1 MRFLVQ
7 VSTDF
12 KFSPSLPHELGDAE
26 AVFPLQLGH
35 EAAAAVLGLSLG
47 LDPGLRMRREHD
59 LLEPELLGLAH
70 VYELVLVPAVL
81 GDVLG
86 APEGQLGGAG
96 GLVRG
101 GAQPLCY
108 LQQLLWLDV

>member
-12 KFSPSLPHELGDAE
+12 KFPPLSLPHELGDAE

-35 EAAAAVLGLSLG
+35 EAAAAVLLSLR
-47 LDPGLRMRREHD
+47 LDPALRMRRQHD
-59 LLEPELLGLAH
+59 LLEPQLLGLAH
-70 VYELVLVPAVL
+70 VYQLVLVSAVL

-101 GAQPLCY
+101 GAQPLSY